1 MNMFFLWMFACVPK
15 TPTALESA
23 TTTTVLTSTHNL
35 HSEALH
41 SMLEDHWAATMKRWP
56 MWATELGDRRY
67 DDKLPDTSPQG
78 WAVTRK
84 GVQVWRDR
92 VATINPD
99 KLNESEHITLEFF
112 DSVLVDAQQQ
122 SVCLDEQWK
131 VSPRSN
137 AFGSLSR
144 LTEIANLQTPEGG
157 GHLLARYQAIGT
169 YIDGHIDNLRLG
181 LASERTP
188 NAESLRR
195 TIEMLDSELA
205 KPTEEWRFLD
215 PVRNERPSWT
225 QEEKDSF
232 EIAIRTV
239 NSQIIRPAFRRYRD
253 FLNDDLMAL
262 ARPTEKAGVLH
273 LPNGAACY
281 QAAISHHTTLEK
293 SADELHQTGLDAL
306 AGIHDE
312 FRTLGDTLWSE
323 NDLQQIFHRLRTD
336 KELFFSDSNAVVQK
350 AESSLRR
357 AESVV
362 ENYFGILPKA
372 PCVVTPIP
380 DFEAPYSTIA
390 YYRPPRPDG
399 SVPGQYFINKFKPE
413 TRPIHEA
420 EVLAFHEAVPG
431 HHLQLAIAQ
440 EQASLPQFRKHFRAT
455 AYTEGWALYT
465 ERLADEM
472 GLYSGDIDRLGMLS
486 FDAWRAA
493 RLVVDTGLHAKGWS
507 RAQAIEFM
515 LKNTPLAPNNIEN
528 EVDRYLSWPGQG
540 LAYKTGQIE
549 VLRLRS
555 KAQEELGTSFNIKA
569 WHDAVLQ
576 VGAVPLPV
584 LEAHLDRWL
593 EQQPR

>member
-1 MNMFFLWMFACVPK
+1 MNIFFLWMLACIPK
-15 TPTALESA
+15 TPTTMESGMNTA
-23 TTTTVLTSTHNL
+23 HLSPTQTAD
-35 HSEALH
+35 SEALH
-41 SMLEDHWAATMKRWP
+41 SLLHDHWEATMQRWP
-56 MWATELGDRRY
+56 TWATELGDRRY
-67 DDKLPDTSPQG
+67 DDQLPNTSPEAWEKSRQG
-78 WAVTRK
+78 I
-84 GVQVWRDR
+84 QIWRNR
-92 VATINPD
+92 VATINPTN
-99 KLNESEHITLEFF
+99 LNATEHITLDFL
-112 DSVLVDAQQQ
+112 DSVLADAQTQ

-144 LTEIANLQTPEGG
+144 LTDIADLKNPKGG
-157 GHLLARYQAIGT
+157 SHLLSRYSKVGT
-169 YIDGHIDNLRLG
+169 YIDGQIENLRLG
-181 LASERTP
+181 IEAGRTP

-205 KPTEEWRFLD
+205 KPSEEWRFLD
-215 PVRNERPSWT
+215 PIRDDLNGWTVNEKER
-225 QEEKDSF
+225 F

-239 NSQIIRPAFRRYRD
+239 NQQIIRPAFVRYRD
-253 FLNDDLMAL
+253 FLQDELMPV
-262 ARPTEKAGVLH
+262 ARPKEKAGILH
-273 LPNGAACY
+273 LPNGKDCY
-281 QAAISHHTTLEK
+281 EASIYHHTTLDK
-293 SADELHQTGLDAL
+293 TADELHQTGLDAL

-312 FRTLGDTLWSE
+312 FRALGHAIWGQ
-323 NDLQQIFHRLRTD
+323 NDLKQIFHRLRSD
-336 KELFFSDSNAVVQK
+336 KDLFFSDSESVVRK
-350 AESSLRR
+350 AETSLRR

-372 PCVVTPIP
+372 TCVVTPIP

-399 SVPGQYFINKFKPE
+399 SIPGQYFINKYKPE

-420 EVLAFHEAVPG
+420 EVLAFHESVPG

-440 EQASLPQFRKHFRAT
+440 EQASLPEFRKHFRAT

-472 GLYSGDIDRLGMLS
+472 GLYSGDLDRLGMLS

-493 RLVVDTGLHAKGWS
+493 RLVVDTGLHDKGWNRS
-507 RAQAIEFM
+507 QAIDFM
-515 LKNTPLAPNNIEN
+515 LENTPLAPNNIEN
-528 EVDRYLSWPGQG
+528 EVDRYLSWPGQA

-549 VLRLRS
+549 ILRLRE
-555 KAQEELGTSFNIKA
+555 KAQKELGTAFDIKA

-593 EQQPR
+593 EQQGQ